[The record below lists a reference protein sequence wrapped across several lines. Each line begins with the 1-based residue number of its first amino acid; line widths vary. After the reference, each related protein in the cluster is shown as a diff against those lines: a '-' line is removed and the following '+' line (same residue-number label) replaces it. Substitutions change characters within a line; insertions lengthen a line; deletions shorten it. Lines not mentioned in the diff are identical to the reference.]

1 MSFNNRKANVKAPVL
16 LIALAMLPM
25 GVLQAADPE
34 IVVIGNP
41 AAQSMTKDQVADLF
55 LGKIQGMKL
64 LDLPNSAPIK
74 AAFYQKVSGHDLSQV
89 KATWSRLIFTGKG
102 QPPKE
107 LPDAAAVKKAVAAD
121 PKAIGYIEKSEA
133 DTSVKILLT
142 LN

>member
-1 MSFNNRKANVKAPVL
+1 MKALAL
-16 LIALAMLPM
+16 SITLAMLPM
-25 GVLQAADPE
+25 AAVRAADPE

-41 AAQSMTKDQVADLF
+41 AAEPMSKDQAANFF
-55 LGKIQGMKL
+55 LGKSQGMKL
-64 LDLPNSAPIK
+64 LDLPNSAPVK

-89 KATWSRLIFTGKG
+89 KATWSRLIFTGRA

-121 PKAIGYIEKSEA
+121 PKAVGYMEKSEV
-133 DTSVKILLT
+133 DPSVKILLT